1 MLLIFSGTFRC
12 MKRLLPL
19 LLLLYLPAGY
29 AKTDPSFSWMTLTS
43 SHFLIHYHQ
52 GEEAL
57 AQRAVVLAE
66 DVHARLV
73 PRMKSQP
80 HTRTNIVLVDALDDA
95 NGWATPL
102 PYNLITLYITQP
114 FGGSIFGAS
123 NYDDWMRM
131 LITHEYT
138 HIVHLDMQNG
148 PASVLGNIFGNLYF
162 PNLLQPVWLIE
173 GLAVYEE
180 TELTGGGRN
189 RSPASDMVLRM
200 AVLEDNFPPMS
211 HAANYTEKWPD
222 GEIPYLFGGSFT
234 SFIAKKYGRE
244 KLADL
249 SIDYSGRW
257 WPFLVNSTANRV
269 LGSDYSELWD
279 EWKNTLASRYEADKQ
294 RVLAQGLSVSR
305 ALTPNAWTPN
315 QFNKGGYQNLAPAIS
330 PDGKQIAYFVRN
342 ADEHPAIHLMNIDG
356 SADRKLVNNVNSS
369 SPDIAWRGDGKG
381 FYYTRIE
388 VVRNTNLYNDIYYY
402 DLERRKEIRLTKYL
416 RARDPA
422 PSPDGSTL
430 VFVANRL
437 GKTRLGKMSLLPEIK
452 TAREQGINWLDE
464 ESEYQFE
471 TPHFSP
477 DGQKIVVGVRQP
489 DGYKDIWIL
498 DSQGNKLEELMH
510 DRAIDGGAVWSADGR
525 SIYFSSD
532 RSGIFNLYVYDLD
545 HKQISQ
551 VSNVL
556 GGAFMPSITPD
567 GSAIVF
573 VNYSSRGFD
582 IHVMNNQPA
591 ISKAAAPYQ
600 DPYPVMKYGAQPVH
614 AEQSPYNPL
623 PTLYPH
629 LWLPNFGHS
638 AYSGTLAGLF
648 TFGFDAVQRHSYT
661 LNALYGPSKH
671 RTWYD
676 FNYLY
681 EGWFPS
687 LKIRAQDIDM
697 TYAHLLSQQAGFIA
711 ENSYIERSRMLD
723 ASLTFSLLQLD
734 QQQSLT
740 LGYQRTSVS
749 QLTPVPPWIGYDGVL
764 PAQGRLFSGRVEY
777 LFNDA
782 KKYGYS
788 ISPEDGRSVELG
800 YAQLDK
806 KIGSDFNLKKYSVDW
821 HEYIDF
827 PFEHHVLLLRGYAGK
842 STGDLIAQRAF
853 QLGGLGPADMAINV
867 NDTHVYLRGYSVNQY
882 RGQKVG
888 LATVECRFPIKNI
901 EWGAGNTP
909 FFFKRVHGAVF
920 AEAGNAWDTA
930 FNRRDLKRSVGAEAS
945 LDMTLGYF
953 LPVTVRLGLYKALD
967 DKRDKMAIVSI
978 WAVLF

>member
-19 LLLLYLPAGY
+19 LMLFYLPAGY

-57 AQRAVVLAE
+57 AQRTVVIAE

-80 HTRTNIVLVDALDDA
+80 HDRTNIVLVDALDDA

-114 FGGSIFGAS
+114 YGASIFGAS

-138 HIVHLDMQNG
+138 HIVHLDMRNG

-162 PNLLQPVWLIE
+162 PNLFEPVWLIE

-180 TELTGGGRN
+180 TALTGGGRN

-200 AVLEDNFPPMS
+200 AVLENNFPPMS

-222 GEIPYLFGGSFT
+222 GKVPYLFGGSFT
-234 SFIAKKYGRE
+234 SFIAKKYGRD

-279 EWKNTLASRYEADKQ
+279 EWKAELTSRYEADKQ
-294 RVLAQGLSVSR
+294 KVLAQGFSTSR
-305 ALTPNAWTPN
+305 ALTPN
-315 QFNKGGYQNLAPAIS
+315 QFNKGGYQNLAPSIS

-356 SADRKLVNNVNSS
+356 SADHKLIDNVNSS
-369 SPDIAWRGDGKG
+369 SPDIAWREDGKG
-381 FYYTRIE
+381 FYYTKIE

-416 RARDPA
+416 RVRDPA
-422 PSPDGSTL
+422 PSPDGSKL
-430 VFVANRL
+430 VFVTNRL
-437 GKTRLGKMSLLPEIK
+437 GKTRLATIPLLPEIK
-452 TAREQGINWLDE
+452 IVHEQDISWLNE

-471 TPHFSP
+471 TPRFSP

-510 DRAIDGGAVWSADGR
+510 DRAIDNGAVWSADGR

-556 GGAFMPSITPD
+556 GGAFMPTLTPD

-582 IHVMNNQPA
+582 IHVMNSQPA

-600 DPYPVMKYGAQPVH
+600 DPYPVMKYDAQPVN
-614 AEQSPYNPL
+614 AVQSRYNPL

-661 LNALYGPSKH
+661 LSALYGPSKH

-687 LKIRAQDIDM
+687 LQIRAQDIDM
-697 TYAHLLSQQAGFIA
+697 TYAHLLSQQAGFMA
-711 ENSYIERSRMLD
+711 QDDYVERSRMLD
-723 ASLTFSLLQLD
+723 ASLTFPLLELD
-734 QQQSLT
+734 QQHSLA
-740 LGYQRTSVS
+740 LGYRRKSVS
-749 QLTPVPPWIGYDGVL
+749 RLTPMPPWSGYDGAI
-764 PAQGRLFSGRVEY
+764 PAQGRLVSGRVEY

-788 ISPEDGRSVELG
+788 ISPENGRNIELG
-800 YAQLDK
+800 YEQLDK

-853 QLGGLGPADMAINV
+853 QLGGVGPADMAINV
-867 NDTHVYLRGYSVNQY
+867 NDTHVYLRGYPVNQY

-888 LATVECRFPIKNI
+888 LATVEYRFPIKNI
-901 EWGAGNTP
+901 EWGVGNTP

-920 AEAGNAWDTA
+920 AEAGNAWDAA
-930 FNRRDLKRSVGAEAS
+930 FNRKDLKRSVGAEAS
-945 LDMTLGYF
+945 LDMTLSYF
-953 LPVTVRLGLYKALD
+953 LPITVRLGLYKALD

-978 WAVLF
+978 WAALF

>member
-12 MKRLLPL
+12 MKRLFPL
-19 LLLLYLPAGY
+19 LLLFYLPAGY

-57 AQRAVVLAE
+57 AQRTVVIAE

-80 HTRTNIVLVDALDDA
+80 HDRTNIVLVDALDDA

-114 FGGSIFGAS
+114 YGASIFGAS

-138 HIVHLDMQNG
+138 HIVHLDMRNG

-162 PNLLQPVWLIE
+162 PNLFEPVWLIE

-180 TELTGGGRN
+180 TALTGGGRN

-200 AVLEDNFPPMS
+200 AVLENNFPPMS

-222 GEIPYLFGGSFT
+222 GKVPYLFGGSFT
-234 SFIAKKYGRE
+234 SFIAKKYGRD

-279 EWKNTLASRYEADKQ
+279 EWKAELANRYEADKQ
-294 RVLAQGLSVSR
+294 SVLAQGLSVSR
-305 ALTPNAWTPN
+305 ALTPNE
-315 QFNKGGYQNLAPAIS
+315 FNKGGYENLAPSIS

-356 SADRKLVNNVNSS
+356 SADHKLIDNVNSS
-369 SPDIAWRGDGKG
+369 SPDIAWREDGKG
-381 FYYTRIE
+381 FYYTKIE

-416 RARDPA
+416 RVRDPA
-422 PSPDGSTL
+422 PSPDGSKL
-430 VFVANRL
+430 VFVTNRL
-437 GKTRLGKMSLLPEIK
+437 GKTRLATMPLLPEIK
-452 TAREQGINWLDE
+452 IVHEQDISWLNE

-471 TPHFSP
+471 TPRFSP

-510 DRAIDGGAVWSADGR
+510 DRAIDNGAVWSADGR

-556 GGAFMPSITPD
+556 GGAFMPTLTPD

-600 DPYPVMKYGAQPVH
+600 DPYPVMKYDAQPVN
-614 AEQSPYNPL
+614 AVQSRYNPL

-661 LNALYGPSKH
+661 LSALYGPSKH

-687 LKIRAQDIDM
+687 LQIRAQDIDM
-697 TYAHLLSQQAGFIA
+697 TYAHLLSQQAGFMA
-711 ENSYIERSRMLD
+711 QDDYVERSRMLD
-723 ASLTFSLLQLD
+723 ASLTFPLLELD
-734 QQQSLT
+734 QQHSLA
-740 LGYQRTSVS
+740 LGYRRKSVS
-749 QLTPVPPWIGYDGVL
+749 RLTPMPPWSGYDGAI
-764 PAQGRLFSGRVEY
+764 PAQGRLVSGRVEY

-788 ISPEDGRSVELG
+788 ISPENGRNIELG
-800 YAQLDK
+800 YEQLDK

-853 QLGGLGPADMAINV
+853 QLGGVGPADMAINV
-867 NDTHVYLRGYSVNQY
+867 NDTHVYLRGYPVNQY

-888 LATVECRFPIKNI
+888 LATVEYRFPIKNI
-901 EWGAGNTP
+901 EWGVGNTP

-920 AEAGNAWDTA
+920 AEAGNAWDAA
-930 FNRRDLKRSVGAEAS
+930 FNRKDLKRSVGAEAS

-978 WAVLF
+978 WAALF

>member
-19 LLLLYLPAGY
+19 LMLFYLPAGY

-57 AQRAVVLAE
+57 AQRTVVIAE

-80 HTRTNIVLVDALDDA
+80 HDRTNIVLVDALDDA

-114 FGGSIFGAS
+114 YGASIFGAS

-138 HIVHLDMQNG
+138 HIVHLDMRNG

-162 PNLLQPVWLIE
+162 PNLFEPVWLIE

-180 TELTGGGRN
+180 TALTGGGRN

-200 AVLEDNFPPMS
+200 AVLENNFPPMS

-222 GEIPYLFGGSFT
+222 GKVPYLFGGSFT
-234 SFIAKKYGRE
+234 SFIAKKYGRD

-279 EWKNTLASRYEADKQ
+279 EWKAELANRYEADKQ
-294 RVLAQGLSVSR
+294 SVLAQGLSVSR
-305 ALTPNAWTPN
+305 ALTPNE
-315 QFNKGGYQNLAPAIS
+315 FNKGGYENLAPSIS

-356 SADRKLVNNVNSS
+356 SADHKLIDNVNSS
-369 SPDIAWRGDGKG
+369 SPDIAWREDGKG
-381 FYYTRIE
+381 FYYTKIE

-416 RARDPA
+416 RVRDPA
-422 PSPDGSTL
+422 PSPDGSKL
-430 VFVANRL
+430 VFVTNRL
-437 GKTRLGKMSLLPEIK
+437 GKTRLATMPLLPEIK
-452 TAREQGINWLDE
+452 IVHEQDISWLNE

-471 TPHFSP
+471 TPRFSP

-510 DRAIDGGAVWSADGR
+510 DRAIDNGAVWSADGR

-556 GGAFMPSITPD
+556 GGAFMPTLTPD

-600 DPYPVMKYGAQPVH
+600 DPYPVMKYDAQPVN
-614 AEQSPYNPL
+614 AVQSRYNPL

-661 LNALYGPSKH
+661 LSALYGPSKH

-687 LKIRAQDIDM
+687 LQIRAQDIDM
-697 TYAHLLSQQAGFIA
+697 TYAHLLSQQAGFMA
-711 ENSYIERSRMLD
+711 QDDYVERSRMLD
-723 ASLTFSLLQLD
+723 ASLTFPLLELD
-734 QQQSLT
+734 QQHLLS
-740 LGYQRTSVS
+740 LGYQRKSVS
-749 QLTPVPPWIGYDGVL
+749 RLTPMPPWSGYDGAI
-764 PAQGRLFSGRVEY
+764 PAQGRLVSGRVEY

-788 ISPEDGRSVELG
+788 ISPENGRNIELG
-800 YAQLDK
+800 YEQLDK

-853 QLGGLGPADMAINV
+853 QLGGVGPADMAINV
-867 NDTHVYLRGYSVNQY
+867 NDTHVYLRGYPVNQY

-888 LATVECRFPIKNI
+888 LATVEYRFPIKNI
-901 EWGAGNTP
+901 EWGVGNTP

-920 AEAGNAWDTA
+920 AEAGNAWDAA
-930 FNRRDLKRSVGAEAS
+930 FNRKDLKRSVGAEAS
-945 LDMTLGYF
+945 LDMTLSYF

-978 WAVLF
+978 WAALF